1 MSLQSSGAIS
11 ISQIRSE
18 VGNGSY
24 SLRGLSAAAG
34 KSTPDSM
41 SEFYGY
47 SSTPA
52 SVYFSNDETSFG
64 GDANLRIYAY
74 DANGNNIL
82 SEWWVWGTDSGD
94 LGSRTGITFK
104 QGYTIQVYA
113 YNWGASLQHLWV
125 SKNNSIVFTEC
136 SNPGCGPYTISV
148 NAGDIIEIYNLANT
162 CSYLAI

>member
-1 MSLQSSGAIS
+1 MSLPSSGPIS
-11 ISQIRSE
+11 ISQIHNE

-24 SLRGLSAAAG
+24 SLHSLSVAAG

-41 SEFYGY
+41 SEFYGW

-52 SVYFSNDETSFG
+52 TVYFSNDESSFG

-74 DANGNNIL
+74 DAAGNNIL
-82 SEWWVWGTDSGD
+82 SEWWLWGTDSGN

-113 YNWGASLQHLWV
+113 YNWGASLEHLWV
-125 SKNNSIVFTEC
+125 ARNNSIIFTEC
-136 SNPGCGPYTISV
+136 GNPGCGPYTITV
-148 NAGDIIEIYNLANT
+148 NAGDVIEIYNLANSCT
-162 CSYLAI
+162 FLSI